1 MRDDGSVSSD
11 SSASDD
17 GSVSDITVFTA
28 RRIIT
33 MDTSLPEATAIA
45 VRGERIVEVGTLESL
60 QPWLRH
66 HEHTIDDQFGNG
78 VMIAGLIDPHIH
90 PSLMAILLNCDWV
103 PSEPWDLPAGRVEAA
118 VGKDDFLARVASL
131 HTERAPG
138 EPLVVFGY
146 HAQYHGWIERA
157 ELDEISAARPIVLW
171 QRSFHEVRA
180 NSGALA
186 WLDAEEGAAWDPHIE
201 LDTGRMYESGMVWAL
216 RVLNPH
222 LLGDGKYEAALADV
236 RTLIRRGGITAM
248 CDAGFGIGGYDQDYD
263 TYDAVLGS
271 IDTPFRTYLMP
282 QIAGAKGRWKTDT
295 IEQLEAWTN
304 ERTSP
309 RISFIRAAKI
319 LADGAFIAQL
329 MALGEPGYIDG
340 HEGAWLTEPD
350 RLTQMMQPF
359 WDAGY
364 DLHIHC
370 NGDVGVGA
378 SLDAVAALLHDTPRF
393 DHRTTLH
400 HFGISTQAQMRRIK
414 ALGVEVSANGYY
426 LYQFGDRFV
435 DEWLGTERASQM
447 TRLGAAERAGV
458 SVSLH
463 SDLPM
468 GPAAPLLAAQA
479 CATRRTRGGVV
490 MGEAERL
497 SLDAALRAI
506 TIDAAYQLRLD
517 HEIGSLAAGKLA
529 DVTVLGADPHEVGPD
544 GLADIPIL
552 ATIVGGQVHR

>member
-1 MRDDGSVSSD
+1 MSD
-11 SSASDD
+11 L
-17 GSVSDITVFTA
+17 TVFTA

-33 MDTSLPEATAIA
+33 MDASLPEATALA
-45 VRGERIVEVGTLESL
+45 VRGERVVEVGTIDSL

-66 HEHTIDDQFGNG
+66 HEHTIDDRFADD

-90 PSLMAILLNCDWV
+90 PSLMAILLNCEWI
-103 PSEPWDLPAGRVEAA
+103 PPEPWDLPGGRVEAA
-118 VGKDDFLARVASL
+118 EGADDFLARVAAL
-131 HTERAPG
+131 HAARPAD
-138 EPLVVFGY
+138 EPLVIFGY

-157 ELDEISAARPIVLW
+157 DLDAISADRPIALW
-171 QRSFHEVRA
+171 QRSFHEIRA
-180 NSGALA
+180 NSAALA
-186 WLDAEEGAAWDPHIE
+186 WFDAEEGAAWDPHIE
-201 LDTGRMYESGMVWAL
+201 LDSGRMYESGMVWAL
-216 RVLNPH
+216 RTLNPH
-222 LLGDGKYEAALADV
+222 LLGGDAYATALADV
-236 RTLIRRGGITAM
+236 SALIHRGGITAM

-263 TYDAVLGS
+263 TYDAVLGRP
-271 IDTPFRTYLMP
+271 DTPFRTYLMP
-282 QIAGAKGRWKTDT
+282 QIAGAKSQWRSDT
-295 IEQLEAWTN
+295 VAQLEGWTA
-304 ERTSP
+304 ERGND
-309 RISFIRAAKI
+309 RISFVKAAKI

-329 MALGEPGYIDG
+329 MVLGEPGYIDG

-350 RLTQMMQPF
+350 RLVHLMAPF
-359 WDAGY
+359 WEAGY

-378 SLDAVAALLHDTPRF
+378 SLDAVEALLHRHPRF

-400 HFGISTQAQMRRIK
+400 HFGISTQAQMRRIA
-414 ALGVEVSANGYY
+414 ALGVEISANGYY
-426 LYQFGDRFV
+426 LYQFGDRFG

-490 MGEAERL
+490 MGEPERL
-497 SLDAALRAI
+497 SLDAALRSI
-506 TIDAAYQLRLD
+506 TIEAAHQLRLD

-529 DVTVLGADPHEVGPD
+529 DITVLGADPYEVGPD
-544 GLADIPIL
+544 GLADIDVV
-552 ATIVGGQVHR
+552 ATIVGGQVFPVG

>member
-1 MRDDGSVSSD
+1 MTEL
-11 SSASDD
+11 
-17 GSVSDITVFTA
+17 TVFTA
-28 RRIIT
+28 KRIIT
-33 MDTSLPEATAIA
+33 MDDSLPNATAIA
-45 VRGERIVEVGTLESL
+45 VRGERIVEVGTIETL

-66 HEHTIDDQFGNG
+66 HEHVIDDRFADQ

-90 PSLMAILLNCDWV
+90 PSLMAILLNCEWL
-103 PSEPWDLPAGRVEAA
+103 PSEPWDLPAGRIEAPE
-118 VGKDDFLARVASL
+118 GRDEFLAGVAQL
-131 HTERAPG
+131 HAEKPPG
-138 EPLVVFGY
+138 EPLVIFGY
-146 HAQYHGWIERA
+146 HAQYHGWVERSD
-157 ELDEISAARPIVLW
+157 LDTISTERPIALW

-180 NSGALA
+180 NSAALS
-186 WLDAEEGAAWDPHIE
+186 WFDAEEGAAWDPHIE
-201 LDTGRMYESGMVWAL
+201 LDSGRMYESGMVWAL
-216 RVLNPH
+216 RTLTPH
-222 LLGDGKYEAALADV
+222 LLGDGKYERALADV
-236 RTLIRRGGITAM
+236 STLIHRGGITAM

-263 TYDAVLGS
+263 TYDAVLGRPE
-271 IDTPFRTYLMP
+271 TPFRTYLMP
-282 QIAGAKGRWKTDT
+282 QIAGAKSRWKSDT
-295 IEQLEAWTN
+295 IAQLEAWEA
-304 ERTSP
+304 ERGND
-309 RISFIRAAKI
+309 RISFIKAAKL

-329 MALGEPGYIDG
+329 MVLGEPGYIDG

-350 RLTQMMQPF
+350 RLAHQMSTF
-359 WDAGY
+359 WEAGY

-370 NGDVGVGA
+370 NGDVGVSA
-378 SLDAVAALLHDTPRF
+378 SLDAVEALLHAHPRF

-414 ALGVEVSANGYY
+414 ALGVEISANGYY

-479 CATRRTRGGVV
+479 CATRRTRGGAV
-490 MGEAERL
+490 MGETERL
-497 SLDAALRAI
+497 SLDAALRSI

-529 DVTVLGADPHEVGPD
+529 DVTVLEADPFDVGAD
-544 GLADIPIL
+544 GLADIAIV
-552 ATIVGGQVHR
+552 ATIVGGEVYPLA